1 MTDVKGVIYTQFIS
15 SLSDTGKKLLVVA
28 LIILVVALFDRLLIG
43 PTVARMAAIDQDI
56 VAEESSIKQDIE
68 LLSRK
73 EKILKESKALEPY
86 ITKQIPTEEE
96 IIAAFLKKLEVLAGK
111 ANVTII
117 KVTPQVGVQDKN
129 YIKYQADLECA
140 GVLADV
146 ISFMH
151 LLNSSTDLT
160 KVIKFNIS
168 AKKADTDEVKA
179 VMSVIKAIVSK
190 DALPAKPNVDAAAPS
205 KATSAAK

>member
-1 MTDVKGVIYTQFIS
+1 VGVITQFIS

>member
-1 MTDVKGVIYTQFIS
+1 VGVITQFIS

-96 IIAAFLKKLEVLAGK
+96 IIAGFLKKLEVLAGK